1 MSRGGVR
8 RQQKPTASQLAHE
21 HGSHEPQDVE
31 RRLRRLL
38 VANKSLIQTEELG
51 EQVRGEQVRGQQRR
65 LLVAKESLIDGL
77 QTIMLGKNVLLMC
90 C

>member
-1 MSRGGVR
+1 MRGGGLR
-8 RQQKPTASQLAHE
+8 RQQNPTASQLAHE

-31 RRLRRLL
+31 RQLRRLP

>member
-31 RRLRRLL
+31 RRLL

-77 QTIMLGKNVLLMC
+77 QAIMLGKNVLLMC

>member
-51 EQVRGEQVRGQQRR
+51 EQVRGQQRR

-77 QTIMLGKNVLLMC
+77 QAIMLGKNVLLMC

>member
-1 MSRGGVR
+1 MR

-31 RRLRRLL
+31 RRLL
-38 VANKSLIQTEELG
+38 VANKSLIQTEEL
-51 EQVRGEQVRGQQRR
+51 GEQVRGQQRR